1 MALYTLQNRRER
13 VNSLL
18 SLAMADGNSL
28 KALQARFLLEMINAR
43 ICKETSLSNSY
54 SNLIA

>member
-1 MALYTLQNRRER
+1 MNLYTLQNRRER

-18 SLAMADGNSL
+18 SLAMADGNAL
-28 KALQARFLLEMINAR
+28 KALQARFLLEMINSR

>member
-18 SLAMADGNSL
+18 SLAMADGNCL
-28 KALQARFLLEMINAR
+28 KALQARYLLEQINRR
-43 ICKETSLSNSY
+43 ILNETSLNNSY
-54 SNLIA
+54 SNLF